1 MFADDLCICS
11 YSYRI
16 ATIINMAINKIYKYY
31 NKWKI
36 KLNSLKTEAITFT
49 KRRPIVRKNIVVNN
63 IIIEWSNYVKYLRVY
78 FDSKLNF
85 TKDR

>member
-1 MFADDLCICS
+1 
-11 YSYRI
+11 
-16 ATIINMAINKIYKYY
+16 MAINKIYKYY